1 MHFGSNRKLLV
12 FKYLKETRSFKVE
25 TKVIV
30 ESDDVI
36 SSKPEVLGY
45 NRKLM
50 TPVFQQLKHFDVTL
64 TYRTNVCIVL
74 RL

>member
-1 MHFGSNRKLLV
+1 MV

-25 TKVIV
+25 TKVIRIV
-30 ESDDVI
+30 ESNDVI